1 MDLND
6 LEHNVRDGVHMG
18 SLAGAWLAAV
28 HGLGGMRHH
37 GESLGF
43 SPRLPRGIRKLTF
56 RVMFVGRL
64 LRVSFDH
71 RQATYSLIRGRPIT
85 FDHYGKAM
93 RLAPGRSAV
102 RRIPESKAPPEP
114 KQPFGRAPARRGRQR
129 PRKLRPRPAKSES
142 P

>member
-1 MDLND
+1 
-6 LEHNVRDGVHMG
+6 
-18 SLAGAWLAAV
+18 WLAAV

-56 RVMFVGRL
+56 RVIFLGRL

-71 RQATYSLIRGRPIT
+71 RQATYSLVRGRPIT

-102 RRIPESKAPPEP
+102 RRIPGLKAPPEP
-114 KQPFGRAPARRGRQR
+114 TQPSGPAPARRGPPR
-129 PRKLRPRPAKSES
+129 PRTPRPRPAKAERTYGRTFDTRR
-142 P
+142 